1 MRWPRLNLRFQQA
14 AKQEQTRAASAWLL
28 GEVER
33 LRGNLAKAEAKVEQ
47 YRAKTNL
54 FIGNNN
60 TSLSN
65 QQLGDFNAQLAT
77 ARAHKA
83 DAEAKA
89 KLIRDALKA
98 GTPIEFSDIT
108 NSELLRRL
116 SEQHVTL
123 RAQLAEQSST
133 LLDQHPRIK
142 ELRAQIADLERQMRV
157 EADRLARTLEND
169 AKLASSKVD
178 ELGLTL
184 DQLKHQ
190 AASTNEQDVQLR
202 ALERD
207 AKSQRDLLESYL
219 AKYREASARDSIG
232 AAAPDARIIS
242 AATVS
247 TTPSWPKKVP
257 IILVAALAMFTLSSA
272 FVVTGELLRT
282 LPMQGSAGIPTP
294 VAARSPV
301 RSEPAQASDVIS
313 PARTAAE

>member
-108 NSELLRRL
+108 NSELMRRL

-133 LLDQHPRIK
+133 LLDHRPRIK
-142 ELRAQIADLERQMRV
+142 ELRAQVADREGQMRA
-157 EADRLARTLEND
+157 EADRLARPFEND
-169 AKLASSKVD
+169 ARPSSAKVLAVSA
-178 ELGLTL
+178 GLAL
-184 DQLKHQ
+184 LKRQ
-190 AASTNEQDVQLR
+190 AA
-202 ALERD
+202 
-207 AKSQRDLLESYL
+207 
-219 AKYREASARDSIG
+219 
-232 AAAPDARIIS
+232 
-242 AATVS
+242 
-247 TTPSWPKKVP
+247 
-257 IILVAALAMFTLSSA
+257 
-272 FVVTGELLRT
+272 
-282 LPMQGSAGIPTP
+282 
-294 VAARSPV
+294 
-301 RSEPAQASDVIS
+301 
-313 PARTAAE
+313 